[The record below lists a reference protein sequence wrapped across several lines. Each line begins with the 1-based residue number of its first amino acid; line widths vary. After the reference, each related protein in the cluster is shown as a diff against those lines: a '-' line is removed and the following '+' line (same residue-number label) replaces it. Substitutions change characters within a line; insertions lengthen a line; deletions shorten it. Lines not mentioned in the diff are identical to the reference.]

1 VRLLLSDNY
10 VNRFDFSGKAYCVIP
25 MIDRQLRSEPGML
38 MDIKIRSA
46 TGNFIPLSAIASLT
60 RTAAPGF
67 LGKFEQKNSFR
78 AFGGLIPSMTR
89 EQALTA
95 LEAAEKG
102 ILPQSLHARLCRRI
116 KADAC

>member
-1 VRLLLSDNY
+1 
-10 VNRFDFSGKAYCVIP
+10 
-25 MIDRQLRSEPGML
+25 
-38 MDIKIRSA
+38 
-46 TGNFIPLSAIASLT
+46 
-60 RTAAPGF
+60 